1 MEEDSLSDEYD
12 FIDDVEDGVPGRNTR
27 RSQQDN
33 NPKLKYM
40 KILQEVAD
48 RVKDQIVVELDDL
61 RAVSIFVAHN
71 WNSADGII
79 V

>member
-1 MEEDSLSDEYD
+1 LEEDGLSEEYD
-12 FIDDVEDGVPGRNTR
+12 FIDDVEDGVPDRNTR
-27 RSQQDN
+27 RPQQDN
-33 NPKLKYM
+33 SPKLKYM
-40 KILQEVAD
+40 KILQEIAD

-61 RAVSIFVAHN
+61 RAVSVFVAHN

>member
-1 MEEDSLSDEYD
+1 LDEDSLSDEYD
-12 FIDDVEDGVPGRNTR
+12 FIDDVEDGVPGHNTR

-33 NPKLKYM
+33 SPKLKYV

-48 RVKDQIVVELDDL
+48 RVKDQIIIELDDL
-61 RAVSIFVAHN
+61 HGVSVFVVHN
-71 WNSADGII
+71 WNSTDGII